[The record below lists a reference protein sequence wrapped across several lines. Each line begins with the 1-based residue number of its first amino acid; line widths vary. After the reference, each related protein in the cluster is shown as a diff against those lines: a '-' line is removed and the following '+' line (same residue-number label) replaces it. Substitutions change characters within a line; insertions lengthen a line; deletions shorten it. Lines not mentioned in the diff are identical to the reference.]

1 MVKKEKRGRTR
12 THTELGEEGPGRGD
26 GFALGPALL
35 YCEFM
40 RNHNSIC
47 LRRG

>member
-1 MVKKEKRGRTR
+1 MVKKEKRG

-40 RNHNSIC
+40 RSDNSIC
-47 LRRG
+47 LRKRVKK